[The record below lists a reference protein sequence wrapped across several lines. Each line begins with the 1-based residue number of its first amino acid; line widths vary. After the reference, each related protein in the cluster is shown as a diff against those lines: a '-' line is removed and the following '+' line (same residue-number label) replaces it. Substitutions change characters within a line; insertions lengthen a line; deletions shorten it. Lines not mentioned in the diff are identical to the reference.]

1 MVIFAKSIYLLFQLS
16 PDYQAMRYYLSII
29 LLVVTFAKVAAKPTD
44 EPKFNAHDLSIVWE
58 PVQNDYKNH
67 QQSLNAI
74 TITNNGKSTFPA
86 SGWKMYFNSARLVVS
101 ATVTGNA
108 KIDFVNGDLF
118 SLTPTPTFTDLKPG
132 ASVRIEFIDEEPVV
146 NITDGPEGFYIVW
159 DNQPEKGYNTGAFT
173 HTSFKPNYVGLVTPA
188 TIYDQNKVITDIPE
202 YKLMPIFPTP
212 VSYEIAGFDGAA
224 YFHLKKET
232 LDSLKSDVRF
242 EKEAVLLKEYLEPL
256 FEKKS
261 EHIHSNRNSHISLE
275 FKDGLNPEEYEL
287 FVLHDGITIK
297 ASTSAGIFYGIQ
309 SLKTLIPASA
319 LANPQKEIILP
330 SIHVKDQ
337 PRFPYRAFM
346 IDVGRNF
353 QPKSEILKVL
363 DVMALYKL
371 NIFHMHLTD
380 DEGWRIEIP
389 SLPELTEVGA
399 KRGHTL
405 DAKHNLPPS
414 HGSGGEIDNKTGT
427 GYYTRTDFIEILKY
441 ADKLHIQVVPEI
453 ESPGHARSAIKAMN
467 ARYDRL
473 MAEGKKDEAEK
484 YLLYDAND
492 KSQYSSNQYWNDN
505 IMDVSMPSTYNF
517 VETVINDVVSM
528 YKDAGAPLKTINFG
542 GDEVPAHVW
551 EKSPSYLALKVT
563 HPEIQNTGDLWYYFY
578 GRVNQLVKAKG
589 LYLSGWEEMTLRK
602 TALDGQPFYVPNPDF
617 MPEHLQAEVWNNTL
631 GDGNEDLAYK
641 LANAGYKT
649 VLTCVTNLYF
659 DMAHYK
665 SFDEPGYYWGAF
677 ADIDKPFSFIP
688 FDYFKN
694 SKVDKNGLPI
704 NRNIFIGKQRLT
716 DYGKT
721 NIAGLQSAVWGEN
734 IKSTERLEYML
745 LPRLLGFAERAWSQD
760 PKWATEP
767 NTAKSDSL
775 YQIAWVN
782 FVNVLGKRELPRLS
796 YYAGGYNYRVPKPGV
811 VLQDG
816 KYTANIQFPGLTIR
830 YTTNG
835 KDPDA
840 KSKLYNDAVTIDGNN
855 VKFRAFDTKGR
866 GSNVSEPVTP

>member
-1 MVIFAKSIYLLFQLS
+1 
-16 PDYQAMRYYLSII
+16 MRHYFII
-29 LLVVTFAKVAAKPTD
+29 LLLAVTFVKTSAQNPNAPR
-44 EPKFNAHDLSIVWE
+44 FNTHNLGITWE
-58 PVQNDYKNH
+58 PIQNDYINH
-67 QQSLNAI
+67 QQSLNAL
-74 TITNNGKSTFPA
+74 TITNNGKETFPA
-86 SGWKMYFNSARLVVS
+86 SGWKIYFNSARLMAS

-118 SLTPTPTFTDLKPG
+118 SLAPTAAFTQLKPG
-132 ASVRIEFIDEEPVV
+132 ASVRIEFVDEEPVV
-146 NITDGPEGFYIVW
+146 NITDGPEGFYVVW
-159 DNQPEKGYNTGAFT
+159 DNEPEKGYNTGT
-173 HTSFKPNYVGLVTPA
+173 YTRKSFKPNYAGLVTPA
-188 TIYDQNKVITDIPE
+188 NIYEQNKNIQDIPE
-202 YKLMPIFPTP
+202 QQLTKVFPTP
-212 VSYEIAGFDGAA
+212 VTYR
-224 YFHLKKET
+224 ET
-232 LDSLKSDVRF
+232 GGVFSL
-242 EKEAVLLKEYLEPL
+242 
-256 FEKKS
+256 
-261 EHIHSNRNSHISLE
+261 NS
-275 FKDGLNPEEYEL
+275 KT
-287 FVLHDGITIK
+287 GITADQRFAAEEKGLSAEISRLLGINYLPNSNTEK
-297 ASTSAGIFYGIQ
+297 QIILKQVEGYINDGYSLDVSPANIIISASTPTGAFYGIQ
-309 SLKTLIPASA
+309 SLKTLIPWSA
-319 LANPQKEIILP
+319 YSKSQKEIQIP
-330 SIHVKDQ
+330 CVQVKDE
-337 PRFPYRAFM
+337 PRFAYRAFM

-389 SLPELTEVGA
+389 SLPELTAVGS

-427 GYYTRTDFIEILKY
+427 GYYTRADFVEILKY
-441 ADKLHIQVVPEI
+441 ANQLHIQVVPEI
-453 ESPGHARSAIKAMN
+453 ESPGHARAAIKAMN
-467 ARYDRL
+467 ARYAQL
-473 MAEGKKDEAEK
+473 MAEGKKDAALQ
-484 YLLYDAND
+484 YLLYDPND
-492 KSQYSSNQYWNDN
+492 QSKYSSNQYWTDN
-505 IMDVSMPSTYNF
+505 IIDVSLPSAYNF
-517 VETVINDVVSM
+517 AGAVINDLVAM

-551 EKSPSYLALKVT
+551 EQSPAYVALKAT
-563 HPEIQNTGDLWYYFY
+563 HPEIKSTADLWYYFY
-578 GRVNQLVKAKG
+578 GRINQLVKAKG

-617 MPEHLQAEVWNNTL
+617 MPEHLQAEVWNNSL

-677 ADIDKPFSFIP
+677 VDIDKPFSFIP

-721 NIAGLQSAVWGEN
+721 NIYGLQSAVWGEN
-734 IKSTERLEYML
+734 IESTDRLEYML
-745 LPRLLGFAERAWSQD
+745 LPRLLGFAERAWAKD
-760 PKWATEP
+760 PDWATEV
-767 NTAKSDSL
+767 NAVKSDSL
-775 YQIAWVN
+775 YQRAWVN
-782 FVNVLGKRELPRLS
+782 FLNVLGKRELPRLS
-796 YYAGGYNYRVPKPGV
+796 YYGGGYNYRIPKPGV
-811 VLQDG
+811 QLQDG
-816 KYTANIQFPGLTIR
+816 KYLVNEQFPGFTIR

-840 KSKLYNDAVTIDGNN
+840 KSKIYNDAVTIDGNGI
-855 VKFRAFDTKGR
+855 KFRAFDTKGR